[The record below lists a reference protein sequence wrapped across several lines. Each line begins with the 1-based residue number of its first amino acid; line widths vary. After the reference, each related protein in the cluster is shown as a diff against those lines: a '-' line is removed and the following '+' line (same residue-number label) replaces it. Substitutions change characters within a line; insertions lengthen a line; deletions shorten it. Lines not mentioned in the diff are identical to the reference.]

1 MSTTGNNSCNY
12 NAVPS
17 QLESCL
23 FSLSPDQFSLL
34 SSILGILLIDNLDTN
49 QQNSLGN
56 FIVGIGQAILTAAAQ
71 GQLLESDNSQNND
84 ISQELEKLKKQVSAL
99 EKKL

>member
-17 QLESCL
+17 QLGSCL

-71 GQLLESDNSQNND
+71 GQLLQSNNSQNND